1 MKKPKTRAAFTD
13 GSAPAPKTM
22 AVDATPRAGDSLRT
36 RNRSPMS
43 IALGVAQFEAAEN
56 ADEPEEG

>member
-13 GSAPAPKTM
+13 GSAPAPETM
-22 AVDATPRAGDSLRT
+22 AVDATPRAGDSLRAPVRAGLLT
-36 RNRSPMS
+36 LPNGATVRTFS
-43 IALGVAQFEAAEN
+43 